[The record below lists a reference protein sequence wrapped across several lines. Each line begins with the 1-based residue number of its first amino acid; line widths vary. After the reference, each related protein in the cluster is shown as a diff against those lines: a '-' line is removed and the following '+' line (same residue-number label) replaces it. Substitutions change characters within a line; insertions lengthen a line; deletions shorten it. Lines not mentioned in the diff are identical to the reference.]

1 LLCECEASGVEY
13 KTSSMWLVL
22 YKPKELCEVKHVA
35 WYGDIVPIIA
45 DVFVLPP
52 KLLGVSG
59 NDGRDVEEG

>member
-1 LLCECEASGVEY
+1 M
-13 KTSSMWLVL
+13 SSMWLVL
-22 YKPKELCEVKHVA
+22 YKLKELCEVKHVA

-52 KLLGVSG
+52 KLLGASG